1 MLCVHLSFLIVLSS
15 ELMSAKYYES
25 NINELWNKKIK
36 KKKQSNILNKNHH
49 ITKITTHSILLKIRK
64 KKIISCFKFR

>member
-36 KKKQSNILNKNHH
+36 KKKQSNILNKNNH
-49 ITKITTHSILLKIRK
+49 ITKINTHSILLKIRK
-64 KKIISCFKFR
+64 KIIISIIKFR